1 MKNERFRAI
10 IFDMGG
16 VIILTCD
23 NSPRIALAE
32 QLGTTV
38 GKLSSLVFSSE
49 SAIRCEEGE
58 INKNEHWNNILKL
71 LGKNPVDD
79 VTPYDEAFWAGD
91 CIDNDLMEI
100 IYSLK
105 KKYKIGFLSNAF
117 KGAREFV
124 DNHFHF
130 LDTFDLTIFSY
141 EVKLRK
147 PDTRIY
153 QLVCEKLDVYPE
165 ETIFIDDMEVN
176 VEGARKTGLKAIQYI
191 NKTQIIIQLSD
202 ILGRNINN

>member
-1 MKNERFRAI
+1 MPNVKIRAI

-16 VIILTCD
+16 VILLTCD
-23 NSPRIALAE
+23 NSQRIALAE

-58 INKNEHWNNILKL
+58 ISKNEHWNNILKI

-79 VTPYDEAFWAGD
+79 ATPYDEAFWAGD

-124 DNHFHF
+124 DGHFHF
-130 LDTFDLTIFSY
+130 LDAFELTIFSY

-147 PDTRIY
+147 PDSRIY
-153 QLVCEKLDVYPE
+153 KLACEKLDVPPE
-165 ETIFIDDMEVN
+165 ETIFIDDLEAN
-176 VEGARKTGLKAIQYI
+176 VEGARKAGLKAVQYF
-191 NKTQIIIQLSD
+191 NKTQLKKQLSD